1 MSGPRL
7 DKDNNEKIIGP
18 PSVPPLPPFRNG
30 LPIRPGLGPGPG
42 PSPPGPGAAAP
53 GTPTPNSGPGPGHQG
68 LPMKPGEKMMGPG
81 PPGTTPLMPPFGGP
95 IRPGPGSGPGPQ
107 GPPMGYRMPPPGSGM
122 PPRLPPPGFGPPP
135 PPMPT
140 LGPPRPAFN
149 IPPPGF
155 MAPYGQP
162 TTDSSSAVISAGPQL
177 NTPVTPAATVSPP
190 LASIAT
196 PPSTSQVISTNAAP
210 YIPPAIPSISS
221 SDSPATNTES
231 SNSPTPNTPPLAK
244 ESSKGKKNVWTEH
257 KAPDGR
263 TYFYNTATRQ
273 SSWEKPDELK
283 SQAELLLS
291 QCPWKEYKSESGKTY
306 YHNVNTK
313 ESRWTIPK
321 ELEDLKQKI
330 TEEVASEEADKKSA
344 LDKAMAAT
352 LAAIEIPPK
361 GETKKTEPPV
371 TKKEEG
377 EIGISLPSPEEPAPE
392 PKKLVFKD
400 KKEAIEAFKEFL
412 KEKSVPSDATWEKAV
427 RMIQFDSRFE
437 VFNKL
442 SEKKQAFNSYK
453 VQRAKEEKEEQ
464 RLKAKKAK
472 EDLEQF
478 LLNSERMNSSI
489 KYYRC
494 NEMFKT
500 SDVWNVVP
508 ESERREIYEDV
519 VFSLSKKEKEENKAM
534 RKRNMKVL
542 SEILDSMTNITFK
555 TTWSDAQQ
563 MLIDNPTFAE
573 DTDLL
578 SMDKEDALIV
588 FAEHIKQLESEEEE
602 ERERQKRRFKRQQRK
617 CRDAFVSLLDELHEQ
632 GKLTSMSLWVELYP
646 IISVDIRFTAML
658 GQPGS
663 TPLDLFKFYVADL
676 KSRFHDEKK
685 IIKEILKEKNFEV
698 QVSTSFREFATVV
711 CDDMRS
717 ATLDAGNVK
726 LTYNALIEKAEGRE
740 KERQREEARKM
751 KKLEQNFRSALK
763 VNNVNESSV
772 WEEVRESLQDD
783 VAFTAITVESERI
796 RIFKEYQQYLEEV
809 CGHHHSRS
817 KKKNKKKEKKRSRSS
832 SRSYSSSE
840 SGRRHHHS
848 VRRSR
853 SRSKSY
859 SEDSAEEERRRRK
872 KKSKKKKGRSR
883 SYSESSEDSSYR
895 AKKQSKKKK
904 KRSHSPEERVKG
916 KSSGDSEKEVGEVSP
931 EEGEL
936 SEEELEK
943 KRVQLM
949 KELENIN

>member
-1 MSGPRL
+1 
-7 DKDNNEKIIGP
+7 
-18 PSVPPLPPFRNG
+18 
-30 LPIRPGLGPGPG
+30 
-42 PSPPGPGAAAP
+42 
-53 GTPTPNSGPGPGHQG
+53 
-68 LPMKPGEKMMGPG
+68 MG
-81 PPGTTPLMPPFGGP
+81 F
-95 IRPGPGSGPGPQ
+95 
-107 GPPMGYRMPPPGSGM
+107 RMPPPGGPGM
-122 PPRLPPPGFGPPP
+122 PPRHPPPGFGPPP
-135 PPMPT
+135 PMPS
-140 LGPPRPAFN
+140 GMPPHPAYN

-155 MAPYGQP
+155 MPPYGQP
-162 TTDSSSAVISAGPQL
+162 PSDPSGAVISAGPQL
-177 NTPVTPAATVSPP
+177 NTPA
-190 LASIAT
+190 
-196 PPSTSQVISTNAAP
+196 PS
-210 YIPPAIPSISS
+210 SISS
-221 SDSPATNTES
+221 GAPSSNLASANGSIGSVSSTPLPGPPSMPNLSSANGSSTPNEISSPAPE
-231 SNSPTPNTPPLAK
+231 NSPGIK
-244 ESSKGKKNVWTEH
+244 DSGIKDKKSVWTEH

-263 TYFYNTATRQ
+263 TYFYNTLTRQ
-273 SSWEKPDELK
+273 SSWEKPDDLK
-283 SQAELLLS
+283 TSAELMLS

-321 ELEDLKQKI
+321 ELEELKDKI
-330 TEEVASEEADKKSA
+330 TDEVAPVEGDKKSA
-344 LDKAMAAT
+344 MDKAMAAT
-352 LAAIEIPPK
+352 LAAIEIPAK
-361 GETKKTEPPV
+361 
-371 TKKEEG
+371 
-377 EIGISLPSPEEPAPE
+377 IEEPAPE
-392 PKKLVFKD
+392 PKKLVFKG
-400 KKEAIEAFKEFL
+400 KREALEAFKEFL
-412 KEKSVPSDATWEKAV
+412 KEKGVPSDSTWDKAV
-427 RMIQFDSRFE
+427 HMIQYDSRFE

-442 SEKKQAFNSYK
+442 SEKKQAFNGYK

-472 EDLEQF
+472 EDLEEF
-478 LLNSERMNSSI
+478 LLNNDRMNSTI

-494 NEMFKT
+494 NEMFKALEIWT
-500 SDVWNVVP
+500 CVP
-508 ESERREIYEDV
+508 EMERREIYEDV
-519 VFSLSKKEKEENKAM
+519 VFSLAKKEKEENKAM

-555 TTWSDAQQ
+555 TTWSEAQQ

-588 FAEHIKQLESEEEE
+588 FAEHIKQLEEEEEE
-602 ERERQKRRFKRQQRK
+602 ERERQKRRVKRQQRK
-617 CRDAFVSLLDELHEQ
+617 CRDSFVSLLDELHEQ

-698 QVSTSFREFATVV
+698 QVNTSFREFATVV

-726 LTYNALIEKAEGRE
+726 LTYNALIEKAEARE

-751 KKLEQNFRSALK
+751 KRLEQSFRSALK
-763 VNNVNESSV
+763 ASGVDQNTV
-772 WEEVRESLQDD
+772 WDDVRESLQEES
-783 VAFTAITVESERI
+783 AFTAITVEAERI
-796 RIFKEYQQYLEEV
+796 RIFKEYQQYLEEA
-809 CGHHHSRS
+809 CGHLHSRS
-817 KKKNKKKEKKRSRSS
+817 KKKNKKKDKKRSRSS
-832 SRSYSSSE
+832 SHSYSSSD
-840 SGRRHHHS
+840 SGHRHHRSRH
-848 VRRSR
+848 SR
-853 SRSKSY
+853 SRSKSV
-859 SEDSAEEERRRRK
+859 SEDSEEERRKRR

-883 SYSESSEDSSYR
+883 SYSVSSEDSYR
-895 AKKQSKKKK
+895 ARKNKKK
-904 KRSHSPEERVKG
+904 KRKSPSASKEE
-916 KSSGDSEKEVGEVSP
+916 SSAVVISRPLPPGLIVGNPGHPVLARAKPSSPGVSEKEVGEVSV

>member
-1 MSGPRL
+1 MEKTIDSYQGEYLNDLYKQKMSGPRL

-162 TTDSSSAVISAGPQL
+162 TT
-177 NTPVTPAATVSPP
+177 
-190 LASIAT
+190 
-196 PPSTSQVISTNAAP
+196 
-210 YIPPAIPSISS
+210 
-221 SDSPATNTES
+221 
-231 SNSPTPNTPPLAK
+231 
-244 ESSKGKKNVWTEH
+244 EH

-361 GETKKTEPPV
+361 A
-371 TKKEEG
+371 
-377 EIGISLPSPEEPAPE
+377 PEEPAPQ

-494 NEMFKT
+494 NEMYGMLFR
-500 SDVWNVVP
+500 NLRG
-508 ESERREIYEDV
+508 EEIYEDV
-519 VFSLSKKEKEENKAM
+519 VFHSQKKKEENKAM
-534 RKRNMKVL
+534 RKRNMKV
-542 SEILDSMTNITFK
+542 
-555 TTWSDAQQ
+555 
-563 MLIDNPTFAE
+563 
-573 DTDLL
+573 
-578 SMDKEDALIV
+578 
-588 FAEHIKQLESEEEE
+588 
-602 ERERQKRRFKRQQRK
+602 
-617 CRDAFVSLLDELHEQ
+617 
-632 GKLTSMSLWVELYP
+632 
-646 IISVDIRFTAML
+646 
-658 GQPGS
+658 
-663 TPLDLFKFYVADL
+663 
-676 KSRFHDEKK
+676 
-685 IIKEILKEKNFEV
+685 
-698 QVSTSFREFATVV
+698 
-711 CDDMRS
+711 
-717 ATLDAGNVK
+717 
-726 LTYNALIEKAEGRE
+726 
-740 KERQREEARKM
+740 
-751 KKLEQNFRSALK
+751 
-763 VNNVNESSV
+763 
-772 WEEVRESLQDD
+772 
-783 VAFTAITVESERI
+783 
-796 RIFKEYQQYLEEV
+796 
-809 CGHHHSRS
+809 
-817 KKKNKKKEKKRSRSS
+817 
-832 SRSYSSSE
+832 
-840 SGRRHHHS
+840 
-848 VRRSR
+848 
-853 SRSKSY
+853 
-859 SEDSAEEERRRRK
+859 
-872 KKSKKKKGRSR
+872 
-883 SYSESSEDSSYR
+883 
-895 AKKQSKKKK
+895 
-904 KRSHSPEERVKG
+904 
-916 KSSGDSEKEVGEVSP
+916 
-931 EEGEL
+931 
-936 SEEELEK
+936 
-943 KRVQLM
+943 
-949 KELENIN
+949 

>member
-1 MSGPRL
+1 MSGQRL

-53 GTPTPNSGPGPGHQG
+53 VTPTPNSGPGPGHQG

-95 IRPGPGSGPGPQ
+95 IRSGPGPQ

-140 LGPPRPAFN
+140 LGPRPAFN

-190 LASIAT
+190 LSSIAT
-196 PPSTSQVISTNAAP
+196 PPSTSQVISPNAAP

-244 ESSKGKKNVWTEH
+244 ESSKGKKTVWTEH

-283 SQAELLLS
+283 SPAELLLS

-361 GETKKTEPPV
+361 A
-371 TKKEEG
+371 
-377 EIGISLPSPEEPAPE
+377 PEEPAPE

-412 KEKSVPSDATWEKAV
+412 K
-427 RMIQFDSRFE
+427 
-437 VFNKL
+437 
-442 SEKKQAFNSYK
+442 
-453 VQRAKEEKEEQ
+453 EKEEQ

-500 SDVWNVVP
+500 LDVWNVVP

-763 VNNVNESSV
+763 VNNVNENSV

-796 RIFKEYQQYLEEV
+796 RIFK
-809 CGHHHSRS
+809 
-817 KKKNKKKEKKRSRSS
+817 SS
-832 SRSYSSSE
+832 D

-883 SYSESSEDSSYR
+883 SYSGSSEDSSYR